1 MLPERLGVLVIAM
14 ALVPG
19 WLYIR
24 LREQLRP
31 PSAATGLSQLLEL
44 AAVGLLTTGVSAF
57 VLVLVPH
64 RWLPWLIDVE
74 VWARVGDDYLRQN
87 VRASAISAAVVLGLA
102 SLVAV
107 ALHSAERRR
116 SSDKFDPE
124 SSVWGQALGVRPAGA
139 VPWVGLQLRNGRLVE
154 GVLHSLS
161 LGQEDQDE
169 RDIAL
174 ARPIRVTDPGRPA
187 HPVEIDRVV
196 VPAREILHINVIHI
210 SEATTANEL

>member
-1 MLPERLGVLVIAM
+1 M
-14 ALVPG
+14 VPG

-24 LREQLRP
+24 LRERLRP
-31 PSAATGLSQLLEL
+31 PSAATGLSQLLEV

-57 VLVLVPH
+57 ILALLPH
-64 RWLPWLIDVE
+64 RWLPWLVDVQA
-74 VWARVGDDYLRQN
+74 WARVGNDYLRQN
-87 VRASAISAAVVLGLA
+87 VRAGVVSAAAVLGLA

-107 ALHSAERRR
+107 ALHLAERRR
-116 SSDKFDPE
+116 SSDRFDPE
-124 SSVWGQALGVRPAGA
+124 SSVWGQALGVRPGGT

-210 SEATTANEL
+210 PEATAANRL